1 MFVLTVDQRHSRR
14 GADLVEDAVTRLS
27 VRAGG
32 ALVRPFERTS
42 GDEFQGLLD
51 EPSTVVELALDLVRT
66 DRWSIGIGTGPT
78 TQPLPASTRAG
89 SGAAF
94 EHARDAVTR
103 AKRDPQRL
111 GVGSPDADAAQ
122 EAEVLLRLLAAVVQR
137 RSEPGWEAIDLVAAG
152 QTQTDAAQR
161 LGITKQAISQRLHA
175 AMWPQERAA
184 RPLAAALL
192 KRADVTAD
200 AGADAAADAA
210 VEATAN
216 VAADLTADTSAGT
229 TADATAD
236 ATSDATSDA
245 TADSTS
251 DATSA
256 AKSAVTADLPVEPEA
271 RA

>member
-14 GADLVEDAVTRLS
+14 GADLVEEAVTRLS
-27 VRAGG
+27 VQARD

-51 EPSTVVELALDLVRT
+51 DPRTVVELALDLVRT

-78 TQPLPASTRAG
+78 AQPLPASTRAG

-111 GVGSPDADAAQ
+111 GVGSPDAGAAA

-152 QTQTDAAQR
+152 RTQTDAAQR

-192 KRADVTAD
+192 QR
-200 AGADAAADAA
+200 ADAAAE
-210 VEATAN
+210 VTAD
-216 VAADLTADTSAGT
+216 VAADGTS
-229 TADATAD
+229 DATAQATSD
-236 ATSDATSDA
+236 PSADTTSDATSDTTFDA
-245 TADSTS
+245 TS
-251 DATSA
+251 DASA
-256 AKSAVTADLPVEPEA
+256 DATSAVTADLPVDPGA
-271 RA
+271 RP